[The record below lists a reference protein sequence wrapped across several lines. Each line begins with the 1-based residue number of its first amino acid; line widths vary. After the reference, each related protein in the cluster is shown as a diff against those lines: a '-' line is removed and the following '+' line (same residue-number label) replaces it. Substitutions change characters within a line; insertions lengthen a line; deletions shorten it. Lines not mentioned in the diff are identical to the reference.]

1 MAALQR
7 RKPAAEQMTCAASAG
22 ESTEQ
27 GTLRRQTLPIMCRFL
42 GFEVE
47 RNAVLAALGAVV
59 ATGAL
64 LGFQYAFYIVF
75 LAPAPL
81 EEGDLPFI
89 T

>member
-7 RKPAAEQMTCAASAG
+7 RKPPAVEQTACAGAG
-22 ESTEQ
+22 ESVEQ
-27 GTLRRQTLPIMCRFL
+27 DALGRQPIMCRVL

-59 ATGAL
+59 ATGTL

-89 T
+89 S